1 MILLSIVIII
11 IYYFVLQGRPMDL
24 PEHTADYLALLLVLF
39 LFSYLKNWFRGP
51 YQTSRLFWFDA
62 GRVGIPTVS

>member
-39 LFSYLKNWFRGP
+39 LFS
-51 YQTSRLFWFDA
+51 
-62 GRVGIPTVS
+62 